1 MTPESSGPAVPGA
14 ALAARDELVQAGCQV
29 VLEES
34 ASGDST
40 EKVAALRVEPS
51 SAAALGRAVA
61 LLRAR
66 RVPVRVRGASDAPL
80 GPPLGGALLD
90 LSALDRV
97 ASIDATSL
105 LARVEAGCS
114 VAALET
120 AARRAG
126 CTLGPLLP
134 SVRAGS
140 VGAWLAGPTRGERGV
155 PPSRRETA
163 ALSVSV
169 LLRDGRIA
177 ESQKAPRSASGPDL
191 DHLALG
197 GGGLLCVIAGA
208 TIRLLPAAEVLAAAW
223 QLPSLPEA
231 LGAIERLCLSQSAP
245 ARARLVSAPQGAV
258 LACAWEGPATARLD
272 RTRAQRTLARLGA
285 TQAPAVVG
293 DAEVWVRG
301 GTGPKSVEVDAQWA
315 SLKAWGRAQEG
326 RAGSELRLLGLHAG
340 GAFAELTSATADR
353 AEECAQ
359 SARLCGARVLWPR
372 ALRDSG
378 GWWEAEGAGAVW
390 ARLREA
396 LGSQDS

>member
-1 MTPESSGPAVPGA
+1 MEGASLEAVLLGPVGPLAQSVARLRRSRNAGGRARHAPADAPHERQPLPPELADELQGELEQANLRAEQCLSGALSAALDAGATLSHAGGIGLARQLLLPREHGEGMRQLRALKAAFDPQGISESRKAAPVTPESAGPAVPGA

-34 ASGDST
+34 SSGDSG
-40 EKVAALRVEPS
+40 EPVAALRVQPS

-90 LSALDRV
+90 LSALDWV
-97 ASIDATSL
+97 ASIDPTSL

-114 VAALET
+114 LAALET

-155 PPSRRETA
+155 PPARRETA

-177 ESQKAPRSASGPDL
+177 ESQKAPRSASGPDP
-191 DHLALG
+191 
-197 GGGLLCVIAGA
+197 I
-208 TIRLLPAAEVLAAAW
+208 TWRSAAEA
-223 QLPSLPEA
+223 
-231 LGAIERLCLSQSAP
+231 CSA
-245 ARARLVSAPQGAV
+245 
-258 LACAWEGPATARLD
+258 
-272 RTRAQRTLARLGA
+272 
-285 TQAPAVVG
+285 
-293 DAEVWVRG
+293 
-301 GTGPKSVEVDAQWA
+301 
-315 SLKAWGRAQEG
+315 
-326 RAGSELRLLGLHAG
+326 
-340 GAFAELTSATADR
+340 
-353 AEECAQ
+353 
-359 SARLCGARVLWPR
+359 
-372 ALRDSG
+372 
-378 GWWEAEGAGAVW
+378 
-390 ARLREA
+390 
-396 LGSQDS
+396 